1 MTHISEI
8 IEDILVEWAY
18 RVHDGMPNPK
28 NTEHIQQLRES
39 MEELNLPN
47 NVIYQVIQ
55 NLINEQDDEEEKV
68 TFKHDG
74 ETRTITRKTARQ
86 YASDIKQGDDSE
98 EKKAAVAAAGFGD
111 KDTKQDKEDD
121 SGKLKP
127 SDLGDTEK
135 YMTGKSDDK
144 DKKDSEDKPKSKADS
159 QREKIGGKV
168 YSEPLETNDKDFYE
182 KNTKN
187 KTTDTFT
194 MPDGVKNNPK
204 IPKKYTQFIER
215 LMNTRLTDKNKGFT
229 ADGDTSKSG
238 YYGMGK
244 VGAGNASANAGEL
257 LSMMATTMKRDER
270 AEFFRAVDEQ
280 IQKAKARGEKI
291 PVTSTWSKAAKAN
304 SSAILRMMY
313 DTHGPDYEIVGSA
326 WDIQEE
332 FEALG
337 QDYGEKGYSTD
348 IMFTVKVGD
357 KIVKDEISL
366 KQSLKGQRLLNKT
379 IGSVFEDTGILPQHL
394 QQKGVSAFKDNQI
407 KNIDNFYQNNRMNI
421 SEYLNN
427 IDGIENFD
435 KVLLKVAVDMD
446 RATKNKT
453 IESFEGFISQY
464 KKDLA
469 ENPNLVLSRDYI
481 KENLKKWADKSDKRA
496 IDKVSITLGRLM
508 TEAGDPLGVEF
519 VEQQKL
525 IAKEHAKEVATF
537 IQNDD
542 KAKEVVMNVVRDN
555 FPLKSVSEGDE
566 NIILGEFVISKKVME
581 GIFGTSDWNQVVE
594 SLEVNP
600 DANPPMIEYRAKV
613 AGQDKVIPIT
623 EVGIREDGEG
633 YGGLHKFEMKVA
645 ENFGKNVESV
655 SRDIYGD
662 QEPIKFPNTPAAD
675 LRR

>member
-28 NTEHIQQLRES
+28 NAEHIHELRES

-55 NLINEQDDEEEKV
+55 NLINEQDDEDKEV

-74 ETRTITRKTARQ
+74 KTRTITMKTARQ
-86 YASDIKQGDDSE
+86 YASDIEQGKGTD
-98 EKKAAVAAAGFGD
+98 EKEAAVKAANLDD
-111 KDTKQDKEDD
+111 KGDTKQDTETDT
-121 SGKLKP
+121 GKLEP
-127 SDLGDTEK
+127 DDYDAEK
-135 YMTGKSDDK
+135 AVTGKSSK
-144 DKKDSEDKPKSKADS
+144 DKEDTEDKPKSKADS

-168 YSEPLETNDKDFYE
+168 YSEPLETNDEDFIK
-182 KNTKN
+182 KNDNN

-194 MPDGVKNNPK
+194 MPDSVKNNPK

-215 LMNTRLTDKNKGFT
+215 LMNTRLTDKKKGFT

-244 VGAGNASANAGEL
+244 VGAGNAGANAGEL
-257 LSMMATTMKRDER
+257 LSMMATTMKREER
-270 AEFFRAVDEQ
+270 AEFFRAIDEQ

-313 DTHGPDYEIVGSA
+313 DKYGDDYEIVGSA

-357 KIVKDEISL
+357 KIIKEEISL
-366 KQSLKGQRLLNKT
+366 KQTLKGQRLLNKT

>member
-1 MTHISEI
+1 MKHISEI

-28 NTEHIQQLRES
+28 NAQHIHELRES

-47 NVIYQVIQ
+47 KVIYEVIQ
-55 NLINEQDDEEEKV
+55 NLINEEKV
-68 TFKHDG
+68 YYSRSKESGRIVQYKNKDNYDKGIKDG
-74 ETRTITRKTARQ
+74 SHEKVDQEKAAQ
-86 YASDIKQGDDSE
+86 EFEKQGGK
-98 EKKAAVAAAGFGD
+98 EKPKTEPKKTKISKDGNLTKKGD
-111 KDTKQDKEDD
+111 
-121 SGKLKP
+121 
-127 SDLGDTEK
+127 DTEK
-135 YMTGKSDDK
+135 DT
-144 DKKDSEDKPKSKADS
+144 EDKPLSKVDS
-159 QREKIGGKV
+159 QREEIGGKI
-168 YSEPLETNDKDFYE
+168 YSEPLETNDEDFIK
-182 KNTKN
+182 KNNNN

-194 MPDGVKNNPK
+194 MPDSVKNNPK

-215 LMNTRLTDKNKGFT
+215 LMNTRLTDKKKGFT

-244 VGAGNASANAGEL
+244 AGAGNARANAGEL
-257 LSMMATTMKRDER
+257 LSMMATTMRADDR
-270 AEFFRAVDEQ
+270 AEFFRAIDEQ
-280 IQKAKARGEKI
+280 IQKAKGRGENI
-291 PVTSTWSKAAKAN
+291 PVTSTWSKAAKEN

-313 DTHGPDYEIVGSA
+313 DTHGSDYEIVGSA

-337 QDYGEKGYSTD
+337 QDYDEKGYSTD

-435 KVLLKVAVDMD
+435 EVLLKVAIDMD
-446 RATKNKT
+446 SATKDNT
-453 IESFEGFISQY
+453 IEGFEGFISQY

-469 ENPNLVLSRDYI
+469 ENPDLVLNRDYI
-481 KENLKKWADKSDKRA
+481 KENLKKWSKKKDKRA
-496 IDKVSITLGRLM
+496 IDKISITLGRLM
-508 TEAGDPLGVEF
+508 SEAGDPLGVEF

-555 FPLKSVSEGDE
+555 FPLKSVSDGDE

-600 DANPPMIEYRAKV
+600 DANPPMVEYRAKV

-623 EVGIREDGEG
+623 EVVIREDGEG

-645 ENFGKNVESV
+645 PNFGKNVESV

>member
-1 MTHISEI
+1 
-8 IEDILVEWAY
+8 
-18 RVHDGMPNPK
+18 
-28 NTEHIQQLRES
+28 
-39 MEELNLPN
+39 
-47 NVIYQVIQ
+47 
-55 NLINEQDDEEEKV
+55 
-68 TFKHDG
+68 
-74 ETRTITRKTARQ
+74 
-86 YASDIKQGDDSE
+86 
-98 EKKAAVAAAGFGD
+98 
-111 KDTKQDKEDD
+111 
-121 SGKLKP
+121 
-127 SDLGDTEK
+127 
-135 YMTGKSDDK
+135 
-144 DKKDSEDKPKSKADS
+144 
-159 QREKIGGKV
+159 
-168 YSEPLETNDKDFYE
+168 
-182 KNTKN
+182 
-187 KTTDTFT
+187 
-194 MPDGVKNNPK
+194 
-204 IPKKYTQFIER
+204 
-215 LMNTRLTDKNKGFT
+215 
-229 ADGDTSKSG
+229 
-238 YYGMGK
+238 
-244 VGAGNASANAGEL
+244 
-257 LSMMATTMKRDER
+257 MMATTMKRDER

-291 PVTSTWSKAAKAN
+291 PVTETWVKAAKAN

-446 RATKNKT
+446 SATKDKT

-555 FPLKSVSEGDE
+555 FPLKSVSDGDE

>member
-1 MTHISEI
+1 MKHISEI

-28 NTEHIQQLRES
+28 NAQHIHELRES

-55 NLINEQDDEEEKV
+55 NLINEQDDDEEKV

-74 ETRTITRKTARQ
+74 ETRTITMKTARQ
-86 YASDIKQGDDSE
+86 YASDIEQGKGTDEKEAAVKAANLDDKSDKSEPEQPETKPGMKISKDGNLTKKGDDE
-98 EKKAAVAAAGFGD
+98 E
-111 KDTKQDKEDD
+111 
-121 SGKLKP
+121 
-127 SDLGDTEK
+127 
-135 YMTGKSDDK
+135 
-144 DKKDSEDKPKSKADS
+144 KDSEDKPKSKADS

-168 YSEPLETNDKDFYE
+168 YSEPLEINDEDFIK
-182 KNTKN
+182 KNSNN

-194 MPDGVKNNPK
+194 MPDSVKNNPK

-215 LMNTRLTDKNKGFT
+215 LMNTRLTDKDKGFT

-244 VGAGNASANAGEL
+244 VGAGNAGANAGEL
-257 LSMMATTMKRDER
+257 LSMMATTMKREER
-270 AEFFRAVDEQ
+270 AEFFRAIDEQ

-313 DTHGPDYEIVGSA
+313 DTYGPDYEIVGSA

>member
-1 MTHISEI
+1 MKHISEI

-28 NTEHIQQLRES
+28 NAQHIQELRES

-55 NLINEQDDEEEKV
+55 NLINEEENPILKK
-68 TFKHDG
+68 TIKYKTDDG
-74 ETRTITRKTARQ
+74 EDRESTIGGILKKGEDHPAYKQAR
-86 YASDIKQGDDSE
+86 AM
-98 EKKAAVAAAGFGD
+98 VD
-111 KDTKQDKEDD
+111 KDTPEKE
-121 SGKLKP
+121 KKKP
-127 SDLGDTEK
+127 EKTSDLGDTKK
-135 YMTGKSDDK
+135 YMTGKSDKDK
-144 DKKDSEDKPKSKADS
+144 DTEDKPKSKADN
-159 QREKIGGKV
+159 QREKIGGKI
-168 YSEPLETNDKDFYE
+168 YSEPLETNDEDFIK
-182 KNTKN
+182 KNSNN
-187 KTTDTFT
+187 KTKDTFT
-194 MPDGVKNNPK
+194 MPDSVKNNPK

-215 LMNTRLTDKNKGFT
+215 LMNTQLTDKNKGFT

-337 QDYGEKGYSTD
+337 QDYDEKGYSTD

-357 KIVKDEISL
+357 KIIKDEISL

-379 IGSVFEDTGILPQHL
+379 IGSVFEDKGILPKHL
-394 QQKGVSAFKDNQI
+394 EQKVEKGVSVFKDNQV

-446 RATKNKT
+446 SATKDKT

-469 ENPNLVLSRDYI
+469 ENSDLVLSRDYI
-481 KENLKKWADKSDKRA
+481 KENLKKWSPKSDKRA
-496 IDKVSITLGRLM
+496 IDKVSITLGRMM
-508 TEAGDPLGVEF
+508 TEAGDPLGEEF

-600 DANPPMIEYRAKV
+600 DANPPMVEYRAKV
-613 AGQDKVIPIT
+613 GEEDKVIPIT

-645 ENFGKNVESV
+645 PNFGKNVESV

>member
-1 MTHISEI
+1 MKHISEI

-28 NTEHIQQLRES
+28 NAQHIHELRES

-55 NLINEQDDEEEKV
+55 NLINEQDDEDKEV
-68 TFKHDG
+68 TFKHKG
-74 ETRTITRKTARQ
+74 KTRTITMKTARQ
-86 YASDIKQGDDSE
+86 YASDIQQGKGTDEKEAAVKAANLDDKSDKSEPEQPETKPGMKISKDGNLTKKGDDE
-98 EKKAAVAAAGFGD
+98 E
-111 KDTKQDKEDD
+111 
-121 SGKLKP
+121 
-127 SDLGDTEK
+127 
-135 YMTGKSDDK
+135 
-144 DKKDSEDKPKSKADS
+144 KDSEDKPKSKADN

-168 YSEPLETNDKDFYE
+168 YSEPLETSDEDFIK
-182 KNTKN
+182 KNSKN

-194 MPDGVKNNPK
+194 MPDSVKNNPK

-215 LMNTRLTDKNKGFT
+215 LMNTRLTDKKKGFT

-244 VGAGNASANAGEL
+244 VGAGNAGANAGEL
-257 LSMMATTMKRDER
+257 LSMMATTMRADER

-313 DTHGPDYEIVGSA
+313 DTYGPDYEIVGSA
-326 WDIQEE
+326 WDIPEE

-435 KVLLKVAVDMD
+435 EVLLKVAIDMD
-446 RATKNKT
+446 SATKDNT
-453 IESFEGFISQY
+453 IEGFEGFISQY

-469 ENPNLVLSRDYI
+469 ENPDLVLNRDYI
-481 KENLKKWADKSDKRA
+481 KENLKKWSKKKDKRA
-496 IDKVSITLGRLM
+496 IDKISITLGRLM
-508 TEAGDPLGVEF
+508 SEAGDPLGKEF

-555 FPLKSVSEGDE
+555 FPLKSVSDGDE
-566 NIILGEFVISKKVME
+566 NIILGEFVISKKVMQ

-600 DANPPMIEYRAKV
+600 DANPPMVEYRAKV

-623 EVGIREDGEG
+623 EVVIREDGEG

-645 ENFGKNVESV
+645 PNFGKNVESV

>member
-28 NTEHIQQLRES
+28 NAEHIHELRES

-55 NLINEQDDEEEKV
+55 NLINEQDDEDEKV

-74 ETRTITRKTARQ
+74 KTRTITMKTARQ
-86 YASDIKQGDDSE
+86 YASDIEQGKGTD
-98 EKKAAVAAAGFGD
+98 EKEAAVKAANLDD
-111 KDTKQDKEDD
+111 KGDTKQDTETDT
-121 SGKLKP
+121 GKL
-127 SDLGDTEK
+127 SGDDFDTEK
-135 YMTGKSDDK
+135 AVTGKSSK
-144 DKKDSEDKPKSKADS
+144 DKKDTEDKPKSKADS

-168 YSEPLETNDKDFYE
+168 YSEPLETSDEDFIK
-182 KNTKN
+182 KNSNN

-194 MPDGVKNNPK
+194 MPDSVKNNPK

-215 LMNTRLTDKNKGFT
+215 LMNTRLTDKDKGFT

-244 VGAGNASANAGEL
+244 VGAGNAGANAGEL
-257 LSMMATTMKRDER
+257 LSMMATTMKREER
-270 AEFFRAVDEQ
+270 AEFFRAIDEQ

-394 QQKGVSAFKDNQI
+394 QQKGVSAFKDNQV

-446 RATKNKT
+446 SATKDKT

-469 ENPNLVLSRDYI
+469 ENSDLVLSRDYI
-481 KENLKKWADKSDKRA
+481 KENLRKWSKKKDKRA

-508 TEAGDPLGVEF
+508 TEAGDPLGEEF

-555 FPLKSVSEGDE
+555 FPLKSVSDGDE

-600 DANPPMIEYRAKV
+600 DANPPMVEYRAKV

-645 ENFGKNVESV
+645 PNFGKNVESV

>member
-1 MTHISEI
+1 
-8 IEDILVEWAY
+8 WAY

-28 NTEHIQQLRES
+28 NPIHIVQLRES
-39 MEELNLPN
+39 MEELNIPN
-47 NVIYQVIQ
+47 NVIFRVIE
-55 NLINEQDDEEEKV
+55 NIINETEDDKYTSIGYGRYKEKGKEKDPDAQ
-68 TFKHDG
+68 TFEKDDKG
-74 ETRTITRKTARQ
+74 NYIPLGKDKPKPDEKPKPKITK
-86 YASDIKQGDDSE
+86 IKNTPF
-98 EKKAAVAAAGFGD
+98 KGD
-111 KDTKQDKEDD
+111 KDV
-121 SGKLKP
+121 
-127 SDLGDTEK
+127 EK
-135 YMTGKSDDK
+135 
-144 DKKDSEDKPKSKADS
+144 KPKSKADS
-159 QREKIGGKV
+159 QREKVGGKT
-168 YSEPLETNDKDFYE
+168 YSEPLETNDEEFIK

-291 PVTSTWSKAAKAN
+291 PVTETWVKAAKAN

-379 IGSVFEDTGILPQHL
+379 IGSVFEDTGILPPHL
-394 QQKGVSAFKDNQI
+394 QQKGVSTFKDNQI
-407 KNIDNFYQNNRMNI
+407 KNIDSFYQNNRMNV

-435 KVLLKVAVDMD
+435 KVLLKVADDMD
-446 RATKNKT
+446 SRTKDKT

-481 KENLKKWADKSDKRA
+481 KENLKKWSPKSDKRA
-496 IDKVSITLGRLM
+496 IDKVSITLGRMM
-508 TEAGDPLGVEF
+508 TEAGDPLGKEF

-525 IAKEHAKEVATF
+525 IAKEQAKEVAIY
-537 IQNDD
+537 IQTDD

-566 NIILGEFVISKKVME
+566 NIILGEFVISKKV
-581 GIFGTSDWNQVVE
+581 
-594 SLEVNP
+594 
-600 DANPPMIEYRAKV
+600 
-613 AGQDKVIPIT
+613 
-623 EVGIREDGEG
+623 
-633 YGGLHKFEMKVA
+633 
-645 ENFGKNVESV
+645 
-655 SRDIYGD
+655 
-662 QEPIKFPNTPAAD
+662 
-675 LRR
+675 

>member
-28 NTEHIQQLRES
+28 NAEHIHELRES

-55 NLINEQDDEEEKV
+55 NLINEQDDENEEV

-74 ETRTITRKTARQ
+74 KTRTITMKTARQ
-86 YASDIKQGDDSE
+86 YASDIEQGKGTD
-98 EKKAAVAAAGFGD
+98 EKEAAVKAANLDD
-111 KDTKQDKEDD
+111 KDDTKQDTETDT
-121 SGKLKP
+121 GKL
-127 SDLGDTEK
+127 SGDDFDTEK
-135 YMTGKSDDK
+135 AVTGKSSK
-144 DKKDSEDKPKSKADS
+144 DKKDTEDKPKSKADS

-168 YSEPLETNDKDFYE
+168 YSEPLETSDEDFIK
-182 KNTKN
+182 KNSKN

-194 MPDGVKNNPK
+194 MPDSVKNNPK

-215 LMNTRLTDKNKGFT
+215 LMNTRLTDKDKGFT

-257 LSMMATTMKRDER
+257 LSMMATTMRADER

-313 DTHGPDYEIVGSA
+313 DTYGPDYEIVGSA
-326 WDIQEE
+326 WDIPEE

-394 QQKGVSAFKDNQI
+394 QQKGVSAFKDNQV

-435 KVLLKVAVDMD
+435 KVLLKVAIDMD
-446 RATKNKT
+446 SATKDNT
-453 IESFEGFISQY
+453 IEGFEGFISQY

-481 KENLKKWADKSDKRA
+481 KENLKKWSPKSDKRA

-600 DANPPMIEYRAKV
+600 DANPPMVEYRAKV

-623 EVGIREDGEG
+623 EVVIREDGEG

-645 ENFGKNVESV
+645 PNFGKNVESV